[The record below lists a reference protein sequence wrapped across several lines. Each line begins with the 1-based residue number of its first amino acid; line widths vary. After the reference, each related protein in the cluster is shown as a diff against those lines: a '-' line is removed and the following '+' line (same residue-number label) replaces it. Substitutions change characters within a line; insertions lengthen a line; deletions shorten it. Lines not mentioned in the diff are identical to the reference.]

1 LSEKKHMDLNL
12 AEVGFWQ
19 SWVMRADPKLVLNL
33 VLDLNLIRRLKV
45 SDNFGS
51 TKFSMTA
58 VPSAY

>member
-1 LSEKKHMDLNL
+1 
-12 AEVGFWQ
+12 
-19 SWVMRADPKLVLNL
+19 MRADPKLVLNL

-58 VPSAY
+58 VVPSAY